1 MTDIIVESLLAIIVG
16 IAFYSLLLKDKQ
28 KNINKFILY
37 GFALIFFGTLID
49 ITDNFPL
56 LNKYIVI
63 GDNVYQS
70 LLEKVVGFLFGF
82 ALLAI
87 GFWKW
92 QPGISERKTGNNKSE
107 IPDHEIMST
116 ENRLV
121 NSLTFQQ
128 ELLNAIP
135 VPVFYKNKEGIYLG
149 CNREF
154 EAFLGIS
161 EGEIIGKSVYDVA
174 PKELADGYYEKD
186 MELFNNPGTQIY
198 EFEVKNKS
206 DRIRNV
212 IFHKATFYDSNGEVS
227 GLNGAVLDITARKE
241 AEDEREKLISEL
253 KVALDKVKVL
263 SGFLPICASCK
274 KIRDDKGYWNQ
285 IEEYIREHSEA
296 EFSHSIC
303 PECVEKLY
311 PELKD

>member
-1 MTDIIVESLLAIIVG
+1 MTDIIEG

-37 GFALIFFGTLID
+37 GFALILFGTLID
-49 ITDNFPL
+49 ITDNFPS

-92 QPGISERKTGNNKSE
+92 LPGVSERETGNNKSK
-107 IPDHEIMST
+107 IPDHEIMRT

-212 IFHKATFYDSNGEVS
+212 IFHKATFYDSNGEAS
-227 GLNGAVLDITARKE
+227 GLIGAVLDITARKE
-241 AEDEREKLISEL
+241 AEDEREKSISEL

-285 IEEYIREHSEA
+285 IEEYIRKHSEA
-296 EFSHSIC
+296 EFSHSIY

>member
-1 MTDIIVESLLAIIVG
+1 M
-16 IAFYSLLLKDKQ
+16 LKDKQ

-37 GFALIFFGTLID
+37 GFALILFGTLID
-49 ITDNFPL
+49 ITDNFPS

-92 QPGISERKTGNNKSE
+92 LPGVSERETGNNKSE
-107 IPDHEIMST
+107 IPDHEIMRT